1 MAHLQIVTALAVS
14 LTALVQHGQ
23 GIAALAFVGILITI
37 LLAEEL
43 GRRVITALP
52 QVSSSV
58 HRILGKVAA

>member
-23 GIAALAFVGILITI
+23 GIAALVFVGILITI

-52 QVSSSV
+52 QVFSSV